1 MLNGMAE
8 DYEVNSVYVL
18 DLYRH
23 GKVDWM
29 LDFAIQIA
37 VVVLL
42 GSIYLSISGGQDQKD
57 HAALIRRIN
66 RINKRGD
73 RNNGKTLIA
82 RK

>member
-1 MLNGMAE
+1 MAE

-23 GKVDWM
+23 GKVNWM
-29 LDFAIQIA
+29 LDFVIQIA

-42 GSIYLSISGGQDQKD
+42 GSMYLSISGGQDQKD

-66 RINKRGD
+66 RINKKD
-73 RNNGKTLIA
+73 I
-82 RK
+82 

>member
-8 DYEVNSVYVL
+8 DCEVNPVYVL

-23 GKVDWM
+23 GKVNWM

-42 GSIYLSISGGQDQKD
+42 GSIYLSVAD
-57 HAALIRRIN
+57 RIKKIM
-66 RINKRGD
+66 RH
-73 RNNGKTLIA
+73 
-82 RK
+82 